1 MGDKDLEKV
10 LAGISKTEQKSAIK
24 QAQIDRLRELSE
36 KQKRVISEQEG
47 LLQEQQQKIDSMFDV
62 PADVEQL
69 KRLIGEQR
77 AQLNDKDQ
85 KLELSYSKIAEI
97 EQELKGQ
104 VQTQNIMNKKFES
117 TFSQIGQ
124 TKVELA
130 EKNASISIKENEIQ
144 NLNIKIIELQKI
156 NEENMKETSRL
167 NEQIR
172 SKELE
177 MLDSKM
183 RAESELKEQIFA
195 ERDEAFKKIKE
206 LESKILEKEL
216 TSKEK
221 LSFADQSIKSYEDMK
236 KKYEDLIEKYDKF
249 IETDNKNKEEI
260 LELKKQIEELNNIKE
275 EEISELKKQIEEL
288 NNSKG
293 ANEKTITIF
302 NKIRN
307 LMDTEP
313 MFRIFGLIW
322 DVGEI
327 NISDLKNAIGIP
339 TITMKKYIQTYEK
352 FGILK
357 INDLGKVSI
366 VDK

>member
-24 QAQIDRLRELSE
+24 QAQIDRLRELTE
-36 KQKRVISEQEG
+36 KQKRVILEQEG
-47 LLQEQQQKIDSMFDV
+47 LLQEQKQKIDSMFDV

-104 VQTQNIMNKKFES
+104 IQTQNIMNKKFES

-124 TKVELA
+124 AKVEIA
-130 EKNASISIKENEIQ
+130 EKSASISIKENEIQ
-144 NLNIKIIELQKI
+144 NLNIKIKELQKI
-156 NEENMKETSRL
+156 SEENIKETSRL

-177 MLDSKM
+177 LMDSKM
-183 RAESELKEQIFA
+183 RAQSELKEQIFV
-195 ERDEAFKKIKE
+195 ERDETFKKIKD
-206 LESKILEKEL
+206 LEAKLLEKEL
-216 TSKEK
+216 ASKEK
-221 LSFADQSIKSYEDMK
+221 LSIADQSIQSYEDMK
-236 KKYEDLIEKYDKF
+236 KKYENLIDKYDIF
-249 IETDNKNKEEI
+249 TATDKKNK
-260 LELKKQIEELNNIKE
+260 
-275 EEISELKKQIEEL
+275 EEISELKKQLVDL
-288 NNSKG
+288 NNFKG
-293 ANEKTITIF
+293 ANENIIITF
-302 NKIRN
+302 NKLRS
-307 LMDTEP
+307 LMDTDP
-313 MFRIFGLIW
+313 MFRIFGMIR

-327 NISDLKNAIGIP
+327 SISDLKNAIGIP

-357 INDLGKVSI
+357 VNDLGKVSL